1 MILLSDNNWSR
12 CKDLNSLL
20 LFKMIFFMF
29 MGGNI
34 EHWTLNNFLYKC
46 TLPLLGGDAL
56 STLIAILT
64 KQ

>member
-1 MILLSDNNWSR
+1 MIFQNDNNWST

-34 EHWTLNNFLYKC
+34 EH
-46 TLPLLGGDAL
+46 
-56 STLIAILT
+56 
-64 KQ
+64 